1 MIELTGVS
9 GVSVARGCIGNPWIF
24 HHARELMAGRTPT
37 PPSIREQGET
47 LRDHFRYASVIH
59 GERVA
64 SRQMRK
70 FGIKFA
76 AIHPEAAAVKKAF
89 IAAESLDDWS
99 AVIDRFY
106 AGVRPRSETGLAHE
120 PGEDLLAKGHPAP

>member
-1 MIELTGVS
+1 
-9 GVSVARGCIGNPWIF
+9 
-24 HHARELMAGRTPT
+24 
-37 PPSIREQGET
+37 
-47 LRDHFRYASVIH
+47 
-59 GERVA
+59 
-64 SRQMRK
+64 MRK

-106 AGVRPRSETGLAHE
+106 AGVRPRSETGLAPE

>member
-1 MIELTGVS
+1 M
-9 GVSVARGCIGNPWIF
+9 
-24 HHARELMAGRTPT
+24 
-37 PPSIREQGET
+37 
-47 LRDHFRYASVIH
+47 IH

-89 IAAESLDDWS
+89 IAAESLDEWS
-99 AVIDRFY
+99 AVIDHFY
-106 AGVRPRSETGLAHE
+106 AGSDSGVETERAAMTSEG
-120 PGEDLLAKGHPAP
+120 DLAKGPFAR